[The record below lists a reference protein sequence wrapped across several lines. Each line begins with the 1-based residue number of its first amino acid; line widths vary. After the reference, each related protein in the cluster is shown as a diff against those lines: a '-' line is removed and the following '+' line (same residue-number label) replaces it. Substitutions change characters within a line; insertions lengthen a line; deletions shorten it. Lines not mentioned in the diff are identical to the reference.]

1 MLGSG
6 VKILLELIV
15 YYLVVRF
22 FLWVLKPVVG
32 WSTFRHIPGPP
43 STSWW
48 KGNLGQLF
56 NAKGLPFH
64 QNLVDCYGG
73 MVKVHG
79 FFGDEQLYVSDPRAL
94 QSIIA
99 KDQDAYEETA
109 VFIDW
114 NRIIFGPGLVA
125 TTGDVHKRQ
134 RKLVTPVF
142 SVTHLKALTPVF
154 YEIAEK
160 ARVLRCAQ
168 SVLPIAQL
176 TRQQLTAV
184 LENESNTRKESSG
197 KGILDMNEWVSR
209 VALESDPLDSPVNNP
224 YTAAIKELIPT
235 LFSLA
240 LVRQFA
246 PFLSR
251 IGTPPF
257 RRQVVEWT
265 PSRTVQKL
273 KYISDVMHNT
283 ARSIL
288 EERRRNIREE
298 GDISDS
304 GRGAKDIISILLRE
318 NERAAPEDKMSENEL
333 TGQMTVII
341 FGAQDTTASLLS
353 RALYLL
359 ASDQVIQDKVR
370 QEIREAINEQGSPE
384 QRLEYDAISSLPWLD
399 AVLKETLRLYPPVP
413 FVRRTAVTERT
424 LLYSSRKTAETLD
437 SDDSVASV
445 TVPAGTT
452 LFVGI
457 AGANRLESVWG
468 PDAKEWKPERW
479 LSNET
484 TKTTDSTRLPGI
496 YAGTLSFLGGGRS
509 CVGYKFALIE
519 MKIILATLLLKLRFS
534 RTDDDIVWNLSQ
546 IIAPSVRRSVEVE
559 GQQVVQ
565 EAKGLPLVV
574 ESIVDT

>member
-1 MLGSG
+1 MLGFG
-6 VKILLELIV
+6 VKICLEVIV

-32 WSTFRHIPGPP
+32 WSTFRNIPGPP

-160 ARVLRCAQ
+160 A
-168 SVLPIAQL
+168 PI
-176 TRQQLTAV
+176 
-184 LENESNTRKESSG
+184 LENESNTRKERSG
-197 KGILDMNEWVSR
+197 TGILDMNEWVSR
-209 VALESDPLDSPVNNP
+209 VALESVGQTDPLDSPVNNP

-251 IGTPPF
+251 IGTPLF

-265 PSRTVQKL
+265 PNRTVQKL

-298 GDISDS
+298 GEVSDT
-304 GRGAKDIISILLRE
+304 GKGAKDIISILLRE

-359 ASDQVIQDKVR
+359 ATDQVIQDKVR
-370 QEIREAINEQGSPE
+370 QEIREAINQQGSPE

-413 FVRRTAVTERT
+413 FVRRTAVKERT
-424 LLYSSRKTAETLD
+424 LLYTPRSTAETLD
-437 SDDSVASV
+437 GDDPVASV
-445 TVPAGTT
+445 TVPVGTT

-519 MKIILATLLLKLRFS
+519 MKILLATLLLKLRFS

-565 EAKGLPLVV
+565 EAKGLPLIV
-574 ESIVDT
+574 ESIIDT